1 MTTLGLT
8 ASNSVRIR
16 VDLSGLRAVSC
27 RCCWTEAIP
36 NAVAAVN
43 YVPVGFKF
51 ATLPATKTFRMALIN
66 YVSVGA
72 ASVSPGAVLEVRNS
86 GGVLLASRPLD
97 LSSNS
102 SPLSPYP
109 FDGTS
114 IDSAPFSIQ
123 NIWGVSVD
131 IVAAGGVPGFPG
143 IYFDDSAAVQIV

>member
-1 MTTLGLT
+1 
-8 ASNSVRIR
+8 
-16 VDLSGLRAVSC
+16 
-27 RCCWTEAIP
+27 
-36 NAVAAVN
+36 VN

-66 YVSVGA
+66 YVSVGF
-72 ASVSPGAVLEVRNS
+72 ASVSSGAALEVYNS
-86 GGVLLASRPLD
+86 EGVLLDSRPLD

-114 IDSAPFSIQ
+114 IDSAAPFSIQ

-131 IVAAGGVPGFPG
+131 IVAAGGVPGYPG
-143 IYFDDSAAVQIV
+143 IYFDDSAAFQIV